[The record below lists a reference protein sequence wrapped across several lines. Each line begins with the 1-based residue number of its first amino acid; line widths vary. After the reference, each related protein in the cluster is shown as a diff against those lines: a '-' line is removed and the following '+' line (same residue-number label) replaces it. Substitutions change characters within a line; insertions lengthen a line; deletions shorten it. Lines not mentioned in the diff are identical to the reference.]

1 MTDTYASLRAGA
13 EQALVDARRALDRE
27 ISEYPA
33 PIAGCD
39 AQFNHL
45 LAERRR
51 LAAALDALRA
61 EVFVPTPRMPSR
73 TSRVKSR

>member
-1 MTDTYASLRAGA
+1 MPESYDSLRCAA
-13 EQALVDARRALDRE
+13 EAALRDARHALDRE
-27 ISEYPA
+27 ISDYPT

-51 LAAALDALRA
+51 LSAALAALGQ
-61 EVFVPTPRMPSR
+61 EEFVPTPRWPGPAEAR
-73 TSRVKSR
+73 A